1 MPRVLLLH
9 ASVGTGHKRAAEAL
23 AAAFTRRQPG
33 EVRVEDVLDHT
44 PRLFRVAY
52 APRIWN

>member
-23 AAAFTRRQPG
+23 RKAFEQRQPG
-33 EVRVEDVLDHT
+33 QVRVEDVLH
-44 PRLFRVAY
+44 PSFFALRMLV
-52 APRIWN
+52 PIWN